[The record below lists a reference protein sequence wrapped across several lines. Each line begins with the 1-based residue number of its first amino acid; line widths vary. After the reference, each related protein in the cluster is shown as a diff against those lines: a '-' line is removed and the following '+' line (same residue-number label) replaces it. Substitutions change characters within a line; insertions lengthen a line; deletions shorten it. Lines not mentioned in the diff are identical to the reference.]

1 VTAHE
6 ARDARALGDRRI
18 GPPDDVG
25 QAHGRGAS
33 IRCGLSPCIQS
44 RASLFKGSKDIEPLE
59 TVVRST
65 PSMRLAEEWAT
76 VVAASGIRHR
86 LALTSNGWA
95 VVVARDDGARA
106 TAALTAYDQENRP
119 KARAAEA
126 PPDRS
131 FIELGVAVA
140 LVLLGFFALTG
151 SRAPGGGWF
160 VRGSASAERILQ
172 GEVWRTVTALTLH
185 ADLAH
190 VLGNAIACVVLIP
203 PVAQALG
210 PGTGLLVLLV
220 SGAIGNALTA
230 LVLGAPHNS
239 VGASTL
245 TFGAFGVLSAQAVL
259 ARWRDETMWRRPWV
273 VIVAGVLLLAML
285 GTAEG
290 ADVLAHVF
298 GLLVGAVIGLLVS
311 LVRPRP
317 FMAPTEWGLVAG
329 AAAVVLTCWWIA

>member
-1 VTAHE
+1 MRTSLE
-6 ARDARALGDRRI
+6 R
-18 GPPDDVG
+18 PPPQRVEDTG
-25 QAHGRGAS
+25 
-33 IRCGLSPCIQS
+33 I
-44 RASLFKGSKDIEPLE
+44 DIEPLE

-65 PSMRLAEEWAT
+65 PSVRLAEEWAT

-106 TAALTAYDQENRP
+106 IAALAAYDEENRP
-119 KARAAEA
+119 KARGADA
-126 PPDRS
+126 PPGRS
-131 FIELGVAVA
+131 FFGLGIAVA
-140 LVLLGFFALTG
+140 LLLLGFFALTG
-151 SRAPGGGWF
+151 SRVAGGAWF
-160 VRGSASAERILQ
+160 ESGSASAERILH
-172 GEVWRTVTALTLH
+172 GEVWRTIRALTLH

-190 VLGNAIACVVLIP
+190 VLGNAIACIVLIP

-210 PGTGLLVLLV
+210 PGTGLLVLLA

-239 VGASTL
+239 VGASTV
-245 TFGAFGVLSAQAVL
+245 TFAAFGVLTARAIL
-259 ARWRDETMWRRPWV
+259 ARWRDETTWRRPWV
-273 VIVAGVLLLAML
+273 VVVAGVLLLAML

-298 GLLVGAVIGLLVS
+298 GLLVGAVVGLSVS

-317 FMAPTEWGLVAG
+317 FRDPVEWVLVAG

>member
-1 VTAHE
+1 
-6 ARDARALGDRRI
+6 
-18 GPPDDVG
+18 
-25 QAHGRGAS
+25 
-33 IRCGLSPCIQS
+33 
-44 RASLFKGSKDIEPLE
+44 
-59 TVVRST
+59 
-65 PSMRLAEEWAT
+65 MRLAEEWAT

-106 TAALTAYDQENRP
+106 TAALAAYDEENRP
-119 KARAAEA
+119 KARAVEA
-126 PPDRS
+126 PPGRS
-131 FIELGVAVA
+131 FLGLGVAVA
-140 LVLLGFFALTG
+140 LLLLGFFALTG
-151 SRAPGGGWF
+151 SRVSGGAWF
-160 VRGSASAERILQ
+160 ERGSASAERILH
-172 GEVWRTVTALTLH
+172 GEVGRTITALTLH

-210 PGTGLLVLLV
+210 PGTGLLVLLA

-245 TFGAFGVLSAQAVL
+245 TFAAFGVLTSRAIL
-259 ARWRDETMWRRPWV
+259 ARWRDETTWRRPWV

-298 GLLVGAVIGLLVS
+298 GLLVGAAIGVLVS

-317 FMAPTEWGLVAG
+317 FAAAIEWALVAG